1 MTHEKE
7 VSMGW
12 REQLG
17 SGEFLTVA
25 EVLPPKGVAVKGF
38 EERLIPLKGRVAA
51 ISVPSL
57 QGGIMRMSSWA
68 ACQYLHKKGYETIC
82 EISCAHQNRLAIQA
96 ELLGAYHLGIENMM
110 AVAGDDPKLGD
121 HPAAKAVFD
130 IDLLELLE
138 AIKKLR
144 TGYDMS
150 GGDLEGSPHFCVGAK
165 LDASAQGHVLDLEMK
180 EMEKKIRLGV
190 EFFIT
195 TSVYD
200 LAQFEAFM
208 QKARTFGVPVIA
220 GLMVLKSAG
229 MASYINKHVS
239 GVAIPEGIIEQLMK
253 APDKIAASVDIASEI
268 IKGLRGICQGVSI
281 IAMGWED
288 QVPRLLDAAGL

>member
-1 MTHEKE
+1 VTHEKE
-7 VSMGW
+7 VPMGW
-12 REQLG
+12 RERLG

-25 EVLPPKGVAVKGF
+25 EVLPPKGVDVKGF
-38 EERLIPLKGRVAA
+38 EERLIPLKGRVKA

-68 ACQYLHKKGYETIC
+68 ACRYLLDKGYETIC
-82 EISCAHQNRLAIQA
+82 EVSCAHQNRVAVQA
-96 ELLGAYHLGIENMM
+96 ELLGAHLLGLVNVM
-110 AVAGDDPKLGD
+110 AALGDDPKLGD
-121 HPAAKAVFD
+121 HPEAKAVFD
-130 IDLLELLE
+130 IDLLELLK
-138 AIKKLR
+138 AIKKLH

-150 GGDLEGSPHFCVGAK
+150 GGDLEGAPRFCVGAK

-180 EMEKKIRLGV
+180 ELEQKIRLGV

-200 LAQFEAFM
+200 LAQFETFM

-220 GLMVLKSAG
+220 GLMLLKSAG
-229 MASYINKHVS
+229 MARYINKHIE
-239 GVAIPEGIIEQLMK
+239 GVMVPEGTIEQLMK
-253 APDKIAASVDIASEI
+253 APDKIAASVDIAVDL
-268 IKGLRGICQGVSI
+268 IKGARALCQGVSI

-288 QVPRLLDAAGL
+288 TIPRLLDAAGL

>member
-1 MTHEKE
+1 VTHEKE

-12 REQLG
+12 RERLG

-96 ELLGAYHLGIENMM
+96 ELLGAHLVGLENVI
-110 AVAGDDPKLGD
+110 AALGDDPKLGD
-121 HPAAKAVFD
+121 HPEAKAVFD

-150 GGDLEGSPHFCVGAK
+150 GGDLEGAPRFCLGAK

-195 TSVYD
+195 TAVYD
-200 LAQFEAFM
+200 LAQFETFM

-220 GLMVLKSAG
+220 GLMVLKSVG
-229 MASYINKHVS
+229 MARYINKQIK
-239 GVAIPEGIIEQLMK
+239 GVMVPEGIIEQLMK
-253 APDKIAASVDIASEI
+253 APDKIAASVDIAAELI
-268 IKGLRGICQGVSI
+268 TGAREACQGVNI

-288 QVPRLLDAAGL
+288 KIPHLLDAAGL